1 MKNRIPI
8 RAMLM
13 AAVVINM
20 ASVPTSGSA
29 QIMTRGYPADTEK
42 REVTVD
48 VSKPVG
54 QYRPLQ
60 GVNGTPS
67 PQSKIR
73 SRVTFIGAG
82 EKGFHAEEL
91 MRPKGVDISAAYRA
105 MGIDMVRIHDF
116 IGAGDIDT
124 RPSTFTKMM
133 MSDGSILPSTPA
145 EAAALRLDVM
155 FPDMDADPNDPKSYN
170 FGPTDRIIKSII
182 DINAQVFFRVG
193 RGGPA
198 TDGTPPS
205 DVGKYA
211 AIVANV
217 VRHYNQGWAGGFRYN
232 IRHWEIWNEPD
243 IFIPGHDAFWTGTP
257 EQYYELYGALAK
269 AIKGVD
275 KTLLVGGPTLA
286 FPVIDSPYRE
296 GFLKHVKKNKLPLD
310 FFSWHLYSGQL
321 ANDPLTFSDY
331 ARFAR
336 SLLDSHGFKGTQSIL
351 SEWNYGYGSAKTL
364 DAGERAAFL
373 ASASIYMQDAPLD
386 KAILYRADAFVGK
399 DGATLDKSGQ
409 ALALIARLRDTP
421 ERLAVTGADDMGFA
435 VAAGRST
442 DGKLI
447 QLIVSNFETRDKC
460 DLNFLA
466 GMLGKTGDAI
476 SGVRCRTLVYQKNQ
490 GYDLKLGG
498 LTSGE
503 HWTMERYRLG
513 YGLDTELIERREISG
528 PVTISALMPPPGVD
542 FIVLRRK

>member
-1 MKNRIPI
+1 MKKQILI

-13 AAVVINM
+13 AAAATSL
-20 ASVPTSGSA
+20 ASTSGFA
-29 QIMTRGYPADTEK
+29 QIMTRGYPAESEK

-48 VSKPVG
+48 ASRTVG
-54 QYRPLQ
+54 QFRPIQ

-124 RPSTFTKMM
+124 RPSTYTKMM
-133 MSDGSILPSTPA
+133 MSDGSIVPSTPA
-145 EAAALRLDVM
+145 EATALRLDVM
-155 FPDMDADPNDPKSYN
+155 FPDMDADPHDPKNYN

-182 DINAQVFFRVG
+182 DIGAQVYFRVG

-205 DVGKYA
+205 DVRKYA

-217 VRHYNQGWAGGFRYN
+217 VRHYNHGWADGFHYN

-243 IFIPGHDAFWTGTP
+243 IYIPGHDAFWTGTP
-257 EQYYELYGALAK
+257 EQYYALYGAIAK

-275 KTLLVGGPTLA
+275 RNLLVGGPTLA
-286 FPVIDSPYRE
+286 FPVIESPYRE
-296 GFLKHVKKNKLPLD
+296 GFLRYVKKNNLPLD
-310 FFSWHLYSGQL
+310 FFSWHLYSGML
-321 ANDPLTFSDY
+321 ANDPIIFNDFAHFS
-331 ARFAR
+331 R
-336 SLLDSHGFKGTQSIL
+336 SLLDGHGFKKTQNIL
-351 SEWNYGYGSAKTL
+351 SEWNFGYGSAKIL

-373 ASASIYMQDAPLD
+373 TSSSIYMQDAPLD

-409 ALALIARLRDTP
+409 ALALIARLRNTP
-421 ERLAVTGADDMGFA
+421 ERLAVTGSDDLGFA

-460 DLNFLA
+460 DLNFLG
-466 GMLGKTGDAI
+466 GMLGKTGDSI
-476 SGVRCRTLVYQKNQ
+476 KGVRCRDRVYEKNQ
-490 GYDLKLGG
+490 GYDLKLNG
-498 LTSGE
+498 LPTTGQ
-503 HWTMERYRLG
+503 WTMERYRLG
-513 YGLDTELIERREISG
+513 YGLDTELIEKREISG
-528 PVTISALMPPPGVD
+528 PFTVSALMPPPGVD
-542 FIVLRRK
+542 FIVLRQQ